1 MFRPLGRWVVLAALL
16 TAVACSKPKPVQL
29 TPQSVQL
36 ASVGPDGVG
45 VSLLLNVHNP
55 NGFPIIVQSVSA
67 LFELQDGSELGRGS
81 STKAFTIPSEGDTQ
95 LPAELSMRWTNLGA
109 LTPYALAGKALPYR
123 LSGTARLGGESLN
136 LDVPFSIS
144 GQLTPQQVLAAGL
157 RGAAALVPQR

>member
-1 MFRPLGRWVVLAALL
+1 MFRPLRRWVVLAALFG
-16 TAVACSKPKPVQL
+16 VACSKPKPVQV

-45 VSLLLNVHNP
+45 VSLSLNVHNP
-55 NGFPIIVQSVSA
+55 NRFPIIAQSVSA
-67 LFELQDGSELGRGS
+67 TFELQDGSELGRGS
-81 STKAFTIPSEGDTQ
+81 ATKAFTIPAEGDAQ
-95 LPAELSMRWTNLGA
+95 LPADLSMRWTNLGA

-123 LSGTARLGGESLN
+123 ISGTARLGGESMN

>member
-16 TAVACSKPKPVQL
+16 AAVACSKPKPVQI

-55 NGFPIIVQSVSA
+55 NGFPIIAQSVNA
-67 LFELQDGSELGRGS
+67 TFELQDGSELGRGS
-81 STKAFTIPSEGDTQ
+81 ATTAFTIPAEGDTA
-95 LPAELSMRWTNLGA
+95 LPADLSMRWTNLAA

-123 LSGTARLGGESLN
+123 ISGTARLGGESLN
-136 LDVPFSIS
+136 LDVPFSIA

>member
-1 MFRPLGRWVVLAALL
+1 MFRSAAHLVVAVTLLA
-16 TAVACSKPKPVQL
+16 AVACSKPKPVQI

-55 NGFPIIVQSVSA
+55 NGFPIVAQAVSA
-67 LFELQDGSELGRGS
+67 TFELEDGSELGRGN
-81 STKAFTIPSEGDTQ
+81 STTAFTIPADGDTA
-95 LPAELSMRWTNLGA
+95 LPAELSMRWTNLAA

-123 LSGTARLGGESLN
+123 ISGTARLGGESLN
-136 LDVPFSIS
+136 MDLPFSIA
-144 GQLTPQQVLAAGL
+144 GQLTPEQVLAAGL

>member
-1 MFRPLGRWVVLAALL
+1 MFRPLERWAVPAALL
-16 TAVACSKPKPVQL
+16 TVLACSKPKPVQV

-55 NGFPIIVQSVSA
+55 NRFPIIAQTVSA
-67 LFELQDGSELGRGS
+67 TFELQDGSELGRGS
-81 STKAFTIPSEGDTQ
+81 STKAFTIPSEGDAQ
-95 LPAELSMRWTNLGA
+95 VPADLSMRWTNLGG

-123 LSGTARLGGESLN
+123 ISGTARLGGESLN

-157 RGAAALVPQR
+157 RGAAALVPPR

>member
-1 MFRPLGRWVVLAALL
+1 MFRALGRWVVLAGLF

-45 VSLLLNVHNP
+45 VTLLLNVHNP
-55 NGFPIIVQSVSA
+55 NGFPIIAQSVSA
-67 LFELQDGSELGRGS
+67 TFELQDGSELGRGS
-81 STKAFTIPSEGDTQ
+81 SAQAFTIPSEGDTQ
-95 LPAELSMRWTNLGA
+95 LPANLSMRWTNVGA

-123 LSGTARLGGESLN
+123 ISGTARLGGESLN
-136 LDVPFSIS
+136 LDVPFSIT